1 MNFYSN
7 ENNVE
12 NHFDNINGSSFN
24 YNSFIGDEN
33 SSDDYP
39 QQFTFNKYRS
49 EFLSPFP
56 YIDYSTAPQSNLL
69 EDLFFPKKGEEN
81 NLDDFNDIQKDSNEN
96 KVICEINKDSLEN
109 RKQPLGRPPLN
120 NNSYIGK
127 HSNKAA
133 DNGSKKI
140 IRCCIKSIFE
150 CFQKEIK
157 LYSKSK
163 KIRIRKLHIPTIKN
177 YLNKGNSE
185 KYSLFNSSMKT
196 IFIEMIPRIVKKEI
210 RGERYKYSHNRNI
223 LSKILKIEEDDKDLK
238 IKKLNIKF
246 NAEFKIYLK
255 AFLNDEKYIII
266 NGEVFNFIGEFKTLK
281 DYYTEGK
288 TAYNQE
294 EKEKFK
300 EYIFNIMDRT
310 IQFRKK
316 RKIVNNSK

>member
-56 YIDYSTAPQSNLL
+56 YIDYSTAPQSNLF

-196 IFIEMIPRIVKKEI
+196 IFIENSGVDGICTGECELGQFIPQELIRKDVMLKSLNYVEQFFKSGFLITADDTPMNIMAFHFAQNYSNINIPGYLYTKRIISMSRGQNKELDQI
-210 RGERYKYSHNRNI
+210 RGYN
-223 LSKILKIEEDDKDLK
+223 
-238 IKKLNIKF
+238 
-246 NAEFKIYLK
+246 
-255 AFLNDEKYIII
+255 FL
-266 NGEVFNFIGEFKTLK
+266 L
-281 DYYTEGK
+281 YY
-288 TAYNQE
+288 Q
-294 EKEKFK
+294 
-300 EYIFNIMDRT
+300 
-310 IQFRKK
+310 
-316 RKIVNNSK
+316 